1 MIPATAR
8 YEARYRHENNGHAY
22 FTTKPVV
29 AWGDDGA
36 ALVADM
42 KTGRLRDAD
51 SWSNFAGLAKGDV
64 PLVGAIAGAGWRA
77 ETRTDTGDTDSRP
90 ILAWTLDVE
99 GTCTPLVADADGY
112 AEDATGG
119 EGFIRIYHSSEAP

>member
-8 YEARYRHENNGHAY
+8 YDASYRHETDGRPH
-22 FTTKPVV
+22 FTTKPVI

-51 SWSNFAGLAKGDV
+51 SWSNFAGLRKADV
-64 PLVGAIAGAGWRA
+64 PVVGVIPGEGWRA
-77 ETRTDTGDTDSRP
+77 EAKTDTGDTDSRP
-90 ILAWTLDVE
+90 ILAWTLDAE
-99 GTCTPLVADADGY
+99 GACTPLVADSDGY
-112 AEDATGG
+112 TEDATGG
-119 EGFIRIYHSSEAP
+119 ENFIRIHHADEAS

>member
-8 YEARYRHENNGHAY
+8 YEANYRQENNGRAY
-22 FTTKPVV
+22 FTTKPVL

-42 KTGRLRDAD
+42 ETGRLRDAD
-51 SWSNFAGLAKGDV
+51 SWANFGGLRKADAPIIGV
-64 PLVGAIAGAGWRA
+64 IPGEGWRA
-77 ETRTDTGDTDSRP
+77 EIKTDTGDTDSRP
-90 ILAWTLDVE
+90 ILTWTLDAE
-99 GTCTPLVADADGY
+99 GTCTPLVADPDGY

-119 EGFIRIYHSSEAP
+119 VDFIRVYQPGEMP